1 MGRIITIICIIIIA
15 FAFFF
20 TRLDNL
26 DKRFSYGWDHEHLS
40 FEVKKIVKEHKL
52 TLLGP
57 QANNDRG
64 FFLGPYFTY
73 LLVPFFLASSMHPSA
88 LIWVVVI
95 YNIIFFLAAWYVL
108 KKVFNSLI
116 SLAFLFLWS
125 VNPILIGYDINPWWP
140 LLIPLGTILYW
151 LFLYRLDKKMT
162 VLNLFG
168 LGVILGILVNLHFQI
183 FFLIL
188 FTCLFFL
195 IHPSL
200 RKRINL
206 RLILTILIGFGICM
220 VPLVLFDL
228 RHNFLNTKLLINF
241 FHSRDVGDKNSGLFF
256 WIPVF
261 TNFIFPFI
269 HTKSIIVGV
278 IFYGIIES
286 IVYWLCTKK
295 KGFFGSFYKS
305 FFLIWLIFPFLF
317 SLYGK
322 RPSEYYFLFLYPF
335 ILISLIDFFLTAKK
349 RLFLILF
356 LTLFIF
362 INISEIRIVM
372 TPSASNFYYKEL
384 AIKKLKEITIQINK
398 NYNLSFDVP
407 LGRDVGYRYLMEY
420 YAIQPSNNPS
430 DPLIEIRIPPKD
442 DDIRIGEQGI
452 KIPKELRN

>member
-1 MGRIITIICIIIIA
+1 MGRIINTVLIIA
-15 FAFFF
+15 IAFFFFF

-88 LIWVVVI
+88 LMWVIIV
-95 YNIIFFLAAWYVL
+95 YNTLFFLVAWYVL

-116 SLAFLFLWS
+116 AVAFLFLWS
-125 VNPILIGYDINPWWP
+125 ANPILIEYDMNPWWP
-140 LLIPLGTILYW
+140 LLIPLGIMLYW
-151 LFLYRLDKKMT
+151 LFLYRLDKKIT

-168 LGVILGILVNLHFQI
+168 LGVILGLLVNLHFQI

-195 IHPSL
+195 IHPPL
-200 RKRINL
+200 RKRISP
-206 RLILTILIGFGICM
+206 RLILTILIGIAVCM
-220 VPLVLFDL
+220 LPLALFDL
-228 RHNFLNTKLLINF
+228 RHDFLNTKLFINF
-241 FHSRDVGDKNSGLFF
+241 FHSGDVGDKNSGLFF
-256 WIPVF
+256 WVPVF
-261 TNFIFPFI
+261 TNFVFPFL
-269 HTKSIIVGV
+269 HTRSIIVGV
-278 IFYGIIES
+278 IFYGVIES
-286 IVYWLCTKK
+286 IVYWLCMKK

-305 FFLIWLIFPFLF
+305 FFLVWIIFPFLF
-317 SLYGK
+317 SFYGK

-335 ILISLIDFFLTAKK
+335 ILVALIDFFLIEKK
-349 RLFLILF
+349 RFFLILF
-356 LTLFIF
+356 LTVFLF
-362 INISEIRIVM
+362 INIHEISIVM
-372 TPSASNFYYKEL
+372 TPTQSNFYYKEL
-384 AIKKLKEITIQINK
+384 MIKKLKEITTRINK
-398 NYNLSFDVP
+398 NYGLSFDVP
-407 LGRDVGYRYLMEY
+407 LGRDVGYRYLMDY
-420 YAIQPSNNPS
+420 YNIQPSNNPS